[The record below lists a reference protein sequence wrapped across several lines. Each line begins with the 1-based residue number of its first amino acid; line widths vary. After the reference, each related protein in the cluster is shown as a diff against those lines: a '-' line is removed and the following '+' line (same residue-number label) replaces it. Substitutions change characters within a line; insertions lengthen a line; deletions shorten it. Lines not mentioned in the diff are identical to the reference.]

1 MTTSPVKTLEEAA
14 KDVELHKVHPENF
27 FSELGKSS
35 TFDGLCNG
43 IELKV
48 GFKRTE
54 VKELCSKL
62 VRVLEKLSKA
72 GDSERNKYCSYVRYW
87 LYEQI
92 SEIHTN
98 KSAKIAD
105 VPFFDKL
112 ILAWTVISMAK
123 LKNKCNPENIKDVK
137 LDELK
142 NRIFSYIYFKNID
155 KIKKISTENGTDC
168 DKYLTYLKSFKS
180 VHEEYKDKLCGEST
194 VLSQKNGTDYFH
206 CNDKDVL
213 MSRITELEKC
223 KGSEK
228 PTVATGHLDPKSVKG
243 EGDPG
248 APKDKKVSEDTTRP
262 TDSAVVASS
271 SSSSTTVTT
280 TTAVT
285 ATKPVTT
292 ATTVTATQPTVT
304 TTASTASTTPSNVTT
319 TSTPSTSTK
328 TRTVTTL
335 STSSSGSQGSSSF
348 WSGLS
353 GLFSSSRPRTSER
366 TSSLEASQTSSS
378 SKGTL
383 SARVAERPVTTTS
396 ASSVRDSTVTVTTNT
411 RSAEGSISSTG
422 QVDQGR
428 LTRPLVTATVS
439 GKSLSP
445 QPQESPGYA
454 LHTVSSYNSNTGG
467 DTNLE
472 TITDVPGTSETL
484 YDKLD
489 S

>member
-92 SEIHTN
+92 SKIHTN

-123 LKNKCNPENIKDVK
+123 LSKCKPENNIKDIK

-142 NRIFSYIYFKNID
+142 KRIFSYIYFKNID

-206 CNDKDVL
+206 CNDKDTN
-213 MSRITELEKC
+213 R
-223 KGSEK
+223 
-228 PTVATGHLDPKSVKG
+228 
-243 EGDPG
+243 
-248 APKDKKVSEDTTRP
+248 
-262 TDSAVVASS
+262 
-271 SSSSTTVTT
+271 
-280 TTAVT
+280 
-285 ATKPVTT
+285 
-292 ATTVTATQPTVT
+292 
-304 TTASTASTTPSNVTT
+304 
-319 TSTPSTSTK
+319 
-328 TRTVTTL
+328 
-335 STSSSGSQGSSSF
+335 
-348 WSGLS
+348 
-353 GLFSSSRPRTSER
+353 FSSRSKLIEFINYCNNNNCSNCNKTS
-366 TSSLEASQTSSS
+366 
-378 SKGTL
+378 
-383 SARVAERPVTTTS
+383 
-396 ASSVRDSTVTVTTNT
+396 NNCN
-411 RSAEGSISSTG
+411 
-422 QVDQGR
+422 
-428 LTRPLVTATVS
+428 
-439 GKSLSP
+439 
-445 QPQESPGYA
+445 
-454 LHTVSSYNSNTGG
+454 NSNCNA
-467 DTNLE
+467 TNSNNNCINCINCINY
-472 TITDVPGTSETL
+472 T
-484 YDKLD
+484 K
-489 S
+489 